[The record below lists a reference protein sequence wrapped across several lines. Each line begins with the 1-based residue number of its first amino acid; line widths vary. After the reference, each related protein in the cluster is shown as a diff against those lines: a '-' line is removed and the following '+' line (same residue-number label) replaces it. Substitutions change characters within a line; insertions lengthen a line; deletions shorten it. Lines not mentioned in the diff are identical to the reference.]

1 MAPLDRTAEARPGWT
16 VSPTRAIAGAVAGGR
31 RAVPLTVLLGTMV
44 AAHSLLET
52 ARDSLFLAGQ
62 PIGRLPW
69 LYLAATVVVLPVTQL
84 QALAGRRRGGSG
96 ALLATLLGSAITTLG
111 FWATAD
117 GSRGVGALY
126 VWAALF
132 SSIAFVQFWLVAVE
146 SFEVTEAKQVFCFI
160 AAGGLLGAV
169 AGHALA
175 RLALVA
181 AAPRTLLLISAA
193 LMIGAAGLLRV
204 ITAPRSRAAAQDL
217 EVPVLGALPHHL
229 HADRYFRLL
238 VLLALL
244 SALCAIFIDFLF
256 KATVAAH
263 TTRAQ
268 IPATVAT
275 AYLVQ
280 SAVALGVELL
290 VARLLLRKTGVTRT
304 LLLLPF
310 GLLAVGAGFL
320 VAGGLV
326 LALALK
332 VVDAGLRP
340 SLNRVGTELLY
351 LPVSPAH
358 RRLLKPSIDALG
370 QRGGQ
375 ALGSLALLAL
385 LPLTRATAWVSG
397 ALLATTL
404 GWIWVVHALR
414 PLYLRRFEAQLG
426 GGRTLVHPPQLDLAS
441 AEVLVSALGSPDA
454 GQVLASLELLAG
466 GGRLGLI
473 PALILYHSDP
483 VVVRAALE
491 ILATAGR
498 PDVAA
503 MLPAL
508 LRHADPEV
516 RAAAARRWL
525 ASGQHAAPLRS
536 LVTTDPHPCV
546 RSAALVALGA
556 VPGSRAELET
566 MATIVRVGTSE
577 ERRELARAIADSPRE
592 ALAPLLARLFES
604 GEVIVRKEV
613 LRAAQQLP
621 LPRRVLPELVG
632 LLPDCELREGARA
645 ALVAIGTPALEHLGD
660 RLLDATTP
668 FRLDRELPAAVAEFP
683 PGAAAPFLLRRI
695 GEPRGGTSR
704 FRSFR
709 ALNRMRQRDPAL
721 ELDRAVLE
729 RTLSIELATAHRN
742 RETRLQAMDLG
753 YSDRSGGAGAMLL
766 DVLRSK
772 ETLAVERVFRVLQL
786 LFPEQGLHRVYLG
799 TRSGRTAVRGAATEV
814 LVELLP
820 SPSREKL
827 LGLLAD
833 EAPSR
838 RGVAPAAH
846 ERQRFIVGLLRS
858 SSPMVRLLAAC
869 VAAESGSVEVLPAL
883 RVAAGELAD
892 EVDRQVLLS
901 VIDRLEGGA
910 AHAHG

>member
-1 MAPLDRTAEARPGWT
+1 MTPALAR
-16 VSPTRAIAGAVAGGR
+16 AGAGGR
-31 RAVPLTVLLGTMV
+31 RAVPLAVLLGTMV

-62 PIGRLPW
+62 PISRLPW
-69 LYLAATVVVLPVTQL
+69 LYLAVTVVVLPVTQL

-96 ALLATLLGSAITTLG
+96 ALLATLLGSAIITLG
-111 FWATAD
+111 FWAMAD
-117 GSRGVGALY
+117 GSRGVDALY

-146 SFEVTEAKQVFCFI
+146 SFEVTEAKQVFGFI
-160 AAGGLLGAV
+160 AAGGLVGAV
-169 AGHALA
+169 AGNALA
-175 RLALVA
+175 RLTLVV
-181 AAPRTLLLISAA
+181 AAPRTLLLISAV

-204 ITAPRSRAAAQDL
+204 MAAPRSRAAAQDL

-229 HADRYFRLL
+229 RADRYFRLL
-238 VLLALL
+238 GLLALL
-244 SALCAIFIDFLF
+244 PALSAIFIDFLF

-280 SAVALGVELL
+280 SAVALGVEVL
-290 VARLLLRKTGVTRT
+290 VARLLLRRTGVTRT

-310 GLLAVGAGFL
+310 GLLAVGAGFF

-326 LALALK
+326 LALALR

-385 LPLTRATAWVSG
+385 LPLTRATTWVSG
-397 ALLATTL
+397 ALVATTL

-414 PLYLRRFEAQLG
+414 PLYLQRFEGQLG
-426 GGRTLVHPPQLDLAS
+426 GGRTLFHPPQLDLAS

-473 PALILYHSDP
+473 PALILYHPDP

-498 PDVAA
+498 PDVAT

-525 ASGQHAAPLRS
+525 ASGQDAGPLRP
-536 LVTTDPHPCV
+536 LLTDPHPCV

-556 VPGSRAELET
+556 VLGSRAELET

-577 ERRELARAIADSPRE
+577 EQRELARAIADSPRE
-592 ALAPLLARLFES
+592 ALTPLLARLFES
-604 GEVIVRKEV
+604 GEVVVRKEV

-621 LPRRVLPELVG
+621 LPRRVLPVLVG
-632 LLPDCELREGARA
+632 LLPDCELRDGARA
-645 ALVAIGTPALEHLGD
+645 ALVAMGTPALEHLGD
-660 RLLDATTP
+660 RLHDATTP
-668 FRLDRELPAAVAEFP
+668 VLVDRELPAAVAEFP

-704 FRSFR
+704 FRSLR
-709 ALNRMRQRDPAL
+709 ALNRMRQRDPGL
-721 ELDRAVLE
+721 ELDRAVLD
-729 RTLSIELATAHRN
+729 RTLSIDLAAAHRS

-786 LFPEQGLHRVYLG
+786 LFPEQGLQRVYVG

-820 SPSREKL
+820 SPSLEQL

-858 SSPMVRLLAAC
+858 SSTMVRLLAAC

-892 EVDRQVLLS
+892 EEDHQVLLS
-901 VIDRLEGGA
+901 AIDRLEGGA